1 MGAEKLE
8 LADIIGSKKTIQL
21 IGNISGG
28 PDYNTAA
35 FPATVEHWAKELQRV
50 YNIDVAYTLT
60 SAIVAA
66 GTLIGNKYVA
76 KIKSTHTAT
85 ANFFALLVGQ
95 SGAAKSPAMQYAF
108 EHLIKN
114 DVHSHKEH
122 KLKVEDYNQRKA
134 QAEAA
139 KAEFTEQ
146 PPVNLNRYVFQD
158 TTTEALYK
166 HLETSFN
173 GTVFFVDEYMNFH
186 NNVINSR
193 YGNGNDRGKVLS
205 WIDCKPIFVD
215 TKKEG
220 TKLIERSHISIL
232 AGTQPDRLPEIIG
245 NISDG
250 LTERFLYAYNSR
262 PFKAMS
268 FDTVDDSVIYH
279 YNNTMQKLIE
289 LDFHYNQ
296 FGEVEPLQIPFT
308 ETAFAQYLAYSE
320 QLADRVRESET
331 ELSRTVI
338 TKMQNFCPRLALVLQ
353 MLYYACNE
361 DVNTYIGDRAI
372 NGAIQLMD
380 YYIAS
385 SLKAHGEARQTDPT
399 KKLTTEQ
406 YKIYNALPDE
416 FTTADGIDIA
426 ARFGMTDPTKAKRFF
441 SGKKELFERVK
452 HGHYEKRY

>member
-8 LADIIGSKKTIQL
+8 LSDIVGGKKTIQL
-21 IGNISGG
+21 TGNKSGL

-50 YNIDVAYTLT
+50 FNIPVEYALT

-66 GTLIGNKYVA
+66 GTLIGNKYTA
-76 KIKSTHTAT
+76 KIKGAHIAP

-114 DVHSHKEH
+114 DVRSHKDH

-139 KAEFTEQ
+139 KDGEFTEQ

-166 HLETSFN
+166 HLESSFN

-220 TKLIERSHISIL
+220 TKLIERSHISII
-232 AGTQPDRLPEIIG
+232 AGTQPDRLPEIVG

-262 PFKAMS
+262 PFKATS
-268 FDTVDDSVIYH
+268 FDTVDESVIYH
-279 YNNTMQKLIE
+279 YNNTLQKLIE
-289 LDFHYNQ
+289 IGFNYNQ

-308 ETAFAQYLAYSE
+308 ETAFAQYVAYGE
-320 QLADRVRESET
+320 QLAERVRESET

-361 DVNTYIGDRAI
+361 DVNTHIGDRAI

-399 KKLTTEQ
+399 KKLTTQE
-406 YKIYNALPDE
+406 YKVYSALPDI
-416 FTTADGIDIA
+416 FKTAEGIEIS
-426 ARFGMTDPTKAKRFF
+426 ARFGMPERTAKRLFN
-441 SGKKELFERVK
+441 KKELFVRAK
-452 HGHYEKRY
+452 HGEYEKLY